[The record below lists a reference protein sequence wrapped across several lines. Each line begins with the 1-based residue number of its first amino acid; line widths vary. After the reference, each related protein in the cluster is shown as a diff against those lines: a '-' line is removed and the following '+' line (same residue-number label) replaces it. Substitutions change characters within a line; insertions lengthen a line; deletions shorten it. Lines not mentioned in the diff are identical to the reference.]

1 MRVENHR
8 TSATTM
14 RIRPAQRPPRRRVR
28 DTPPAAGAA
37 IVAKFDR
44 EMLGIYTDNSA
55 AQPGA
60 LTLLGTPIDLGRVTC
75 DSCVIAARTDHIPP
89 WMPCY
94 MTSQLLGGETE
105 VIVHVHRAHP
115 DHREPAEQAAGL
127 LLRGRRG
134 RARRPGVAAGG
145 DGGGRVVVAAIRRL
159 ARDALR

>member
-75 DSCVIAARTDHIPP
+75 DSCVIAGQTDHITP

-105 VIVHVHRAHP
+105 MIVTSTGHIQTIVNPPGKPRACYF
-115 DHREPAEQAAGL
+115 AAPRPGPTP
-127 LLRGRRG
+127 RRG
-134 RARRPGVAAGG
+134 CRRRRRWTGR
-145 DGGGRVVVAAIRRL
+145 GGR
-159 ARDALR
+159 DTPTGS